1 MKVSIPTP
9 VSINIPLPSDTQA
22 ASMDDIDTA
31 EKILDDVGEV
41 NSENLMVA
49 LKAQREAINT
59 APQVDTE
66 TAISNSLLEGINNS
80 ALELEILNG
89 WTEGGKAMFSS
100 IISGISDNILKDGKV
115 EGIELEDMLQLVLL
129 EAMVNQDKY
138 GLTEY
143 FKEPDVK
150 ESVEHLLE
158 SIGSASHGL
167 HEYEWANEQTLA
179 VAAVYVIDELFK
191 NNPPPKGSLLD
202 KLITEAGFNKEE
214 KITELYKQIK
224 DNYHKGDGWLIYDN
238 NPVDNT
244 KKAEKVS
251 PLIAM
256 MITSD
261 ILKEKPDITKDQM
274 NKLLSQNITEI
285 ESVMKDVFKDKEGFQ
300 SVRKWIERNDQ
311 QSNSGDK
318 WQIQP
323 GEADKGGHGG
333 QLDWVGNG
341 LNIKDLENIYNNFP
355 SRVLSD
361 EDIKDINRIGDN
373 VKMIMQTLKY
383 WFQILRDERVAIA
396 RNI

>member
-100 IISGISDNILKDGKV
+100 IISGMCDNILKDGKI

-129 EAMVNQDKY
+129 EAMVNQEKY
-138 GLTEY
+138 GLEGF
-143 FKEPDVK
+143 FKNTK
-150 ESVEHLLE
+150 VEDSIQHLLE
-158 SIGSASHGL
+158 SVGSASHGL
-167 HEYEWANEQTLA
+167 HESPWDKPETLA
-179 VAAVYVIDELFK
+179 QAAVYVLKEMLEQHT
-191 NNPPPKGSLLD
+191 PPEGSLLE
-202 KLITEAGFNKEE
+202 KLITTSGFNTESKV
-214 KITELYKQIK
+214 IELYKQIK
-224 DNYHKGDGWLIYDN
+224 EKYHNGDGWLIYN
-238 NPVDNT
+238 KNQQNGT
-244 KKAEKVS
+244 EAAKKIS
-251 PLIAM
+251 PLICL

-261 ILKEKPDITKDQM
+261 ILKEKPDITKEQM
-274 NKLLSQNITEI
+274 NKLLSQDIKEI
-285 ESVMKDVFKDKEGFQ
+285 ESVMKDVFKEKEGFD
-300 SVRKWIERNDQ
+300 SILNWIKHGDQ
-311 QSNSGDK
+311 QPGDK
-318 WQIQP
+318 WQIQEHHHNDT
-323 GEADKGGHGG
+323 GKHGG

>member
-9 VSINIPLPSDTQA
+9 VSINIPLPSDTQT

-143 FKEPDVK
+143 FKKSDVK

-238 NPVDNT
+238 NQVDNT

-261 ILKEKPDITKDQM
+261 ILNKKPDITKEQM
-274 NKLLSQNITEI
+274 NKLLSQDIKEI
-285 ESVMKDVFKDKEGFQ
+285 ESVMKDVFSAGGPD
-300 SVRKWIERNDQ
+300 SIRAWINRDN
-311 QSNSGDK
+311 DK
-318 WQIQP
+318 WQIQDQNHNDT
-323 GEADKGGHGG
+323 GKHGG

>member
-143 FKEPDVK
+143 FKKPDVK

-179 VAAVYVIDELFK
+179 VAAVYMIDELFK
-191 NNPPPKGSLLD
+191 TNPPPKGSLLD

-224 DNYHKGDGWLIYDN
+224 DNYHKGDGWLIYN
-238 NPVDNT
+238 KAQQNGT
-244 KKAEKVS
+244 KAAKKVS

-261 ILKEKPDITKDQM
+261 ILNKKPDITKEQM
-274 NKLLSQNITEI
+274 NKLLSQDIKEI
-285 ESVMKDVFKDKEGFQ
+285 ESVMKEVFSDGGPDSILE
-300 SVRKWIERNDQ
+300 WINRDN
-311 QSNSGDK
+311 DK
-318 WQIQP
+318 WQIQT
-323 GEADKGGHGG
+323 GDADTGNHGG
-333 QLDWVGNG
+333 QLDWIGNG

>member
-143 FKEPDVK
+143 FKKPDVK

-167 HEYEWANEQTLA
+167 HESPWDKEETLA
-179 VAAVYVIDELFK
+179 QAAVYVLKVMLEQHT
-191 NNPPPKGSLLD
+191 PPAGSLLE
-202 KLITEAGFNKEE
+202 KLITAAGFNK
-214 KITELYKQIK
+214 KDGIVELYRQIK
-224 DNYHKGDGWLIYDN
+224 DKYHDKEGWLIYN
-238 NPVDNT
+238 NSKESGSQAAT
-244 KKAEKVS
+244 KVS

-261 ILKEKPDITKDQM
+261 ILNKKPDITKEQM
-274 NKLLSQNITEI
+274 NKLLSQNINEI
-285 ESVMKDVFKDKEGFQ
+285 ESVMRDVFSDNVNYQ
-300 SVRKWIERNDQ
+300 SIYQWIEKTNE
-311 QSNSGDK
+311 K
-318 WQIQP
+318 WQIQDD
-323 GEADKGGHGG
+323 GHNDTGGHGG

-341 LNIKDLENIYNNFP
+341 LSINDLVNIYDNFP

>member
-1 MKVSIPTP
+1 M
-9 VSINIPLPSDTQA
+9 SINIPLPSDTQA

-100 IISGISDNILKDGKV
+100 IISGMCDNIVKDGV

-143 FKEPDVK
+143 FKRDDITT
-150 ESVEHLLE
+150 SVQHLLE

-167 HEYEWANEQTLA
+167 HESPWDKEETLA
-179 VAAVYVIDELFK
+179 KAAVYVLKEMLEK
-191 NNPPPKGSLLD
+191 HTPPEGSLLE
-202 KLITEAGFNKEE
+202 KLITAAGFN
-214 KITELYKQIK
+214 TEDGIVKLYKQIK
-224 DNYHKGDGWLIYDN
+224 DNYHDKEGWLIYN
-238 NPVDNT
+238 NSKESGSQAAT
-244 KKAEKVS
+244 KVS

-274 NKLLSQNITEI
+274 NKLLSQDIKEI
-285 ESVMKDVFKDKEGFQ
+285 ELVMQDVFNKKDVPNLVLG
-300 SVRKWIERNDQ
+300 WIKHGDQ
-311 QSNSGDK
+311 QDGDK
-318 WQIQP
+318 WQIQD
-323 GEADKGGHGG
+323 GTADKGGHGG